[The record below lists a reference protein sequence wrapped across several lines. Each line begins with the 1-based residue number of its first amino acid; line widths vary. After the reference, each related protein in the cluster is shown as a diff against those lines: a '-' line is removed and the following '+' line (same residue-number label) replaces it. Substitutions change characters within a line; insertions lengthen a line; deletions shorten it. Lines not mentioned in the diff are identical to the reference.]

1 MVRKGVHKDQKE
13 DSMMLGYKKTRAFRA
28 TVVLLTTFVC
38 SLLMTGVP
46 TARAQKGP
54 TVAELVQGAKKE
66 TTFRAMWG
74 ADTLDGGPGLQK
86 IVAAMN
92 KKYGLNLQPSFT
104 PGANMQGMMTKIT
117 REKAAGQPASSDV
130 YFGNPQSM
138 LQAGKVDVLQPLN
151 WQAFLERPLKPDGG
165 FDPIAPGNIG
175 IAMASTLVGVIY
187 NSDRVKGDDVPKK
200 LADILNPKWKGKIAS
215 TPYAAGLREFAM
227 PELLGREF
235 VFDYAKKLSKH
246 IGGLMRCGEMD
257 KITSGEFL
265 MLALSCGDQEVNI
278 AQRKGIPLGYAIM
291 DEATLSHTRYA
302 AVPKNS
308 RAPNAAALF
317 IAYLHTAEG
326 QKLMWDIDGLD
337 FHLYPESNQKKRLDA
352 AKARG
357 AKFVVSSPQW
367 LGKNKD
373 YTKTQNE
380 LEKIMRG
387 ETN

>member
-1 MVRKGVHKDQKE
+1 MRCYD
-13 DSMMLGYKKTRAFRA
+13 KKTFLSAAF
-28 TVVLLTTFVC
+28 TLLF
-38 SLLMTGVP
+38 SLAGAW
-46 TARAQKGP
+46 TAQAQKAP
-54 TVAELVQGAKKE
+54 TIAELVQGAKKE
-66 TTFRAMWG
+66 TTLRAMWG

-92 KKYGLNLQPSFT
+92 KKYGLSIQPSFT
-104 PGANMQGMMTKIT
+104 PGPNMQGMMTKIA

-138 LQAGKVDVLQPLN
+138 LQASKADVLEPMD
-151 WQAFLERPLKPDGG
+151 WRAFLERPLKSDAG
-165 FDPIAPGNIG
+165 FDPIVSGNIG

-187 NSDRVKGDDVPKK
+187 NSDRVKGDDIPKK
-200 LADILNPKWKGKIAS
+200 LADALNPKWKGKIAS

-235 VFDYAKKLSKH
+235 IFDYAKKLSKH
-246 IGGLMRCGEMD
+246 VGGLMRCGEMD

-265 MLALSCGDQEVNI
+265 MLVLACGDQEVNI
-278 AQRKGIPLGYAIM
+278 AQRQGIPLGYSIM
-291 DEATLSHTRYA
+291 DDATISHTRYS

-308 RAPNAAALF
+308 RAPNTAALF
-317 IAYLHTAEG
+317 ISYLHSAEG

-337 FHLYPESNQKKRLDA
+337 FHLYPESNQRKRLDA

-367 LGKNKD
+367 LAKNKD

-380 LEKIMRG
+380 LEKILRG
-387 ETN
+387 EIN

>member
-1 MVRKGVHKDQKE
+1 MFICDRRMAARGSMVYRI
-13 DSMMLGYKKTRAFRA
+13 
-28 TVVLLTTFVC
+28 TFIVFF
-38 SLLMTGVP
+38 LMTGVM
-46 TARAQKGP
+46 TAQAQKAP
-54 TVAELVQGAKKE
+54 TIAELVKAAKNE
-66 TTFRAMWG
+66 TTLRAMWG

-92 KKYGLNLQPSFT
+92 KKYGLSLQPSFT
-104 PGANMQGMMTKIT
+104 PGANMQGMMTKIA

-138 LQAGKVDVLQPLN
+138 LQASKADVLQPMDWN
-151 WQAFLERPLKPDGG
+151 AFLERPLKPDGG

-187 NSDRVKGDDVPKK
+187 NSDRVKGGDIPKK
-200 LADILNPKWKGKIAS
+200 LADVLNPKWKGKFAS

-235 VFDYAKKLSKH
+235 IIDYTKKLSKQ

-265 MLALSCGDQEVNI
+265 MLVLACGDQYVNT
-278 AQRKGIPLGYAIM
+278 AQRQGIPLGYSIM
-291 DEATLSHTRYA
+291 EDATISHTRYS

-317 IAYLHTAEG
+317 ISFLHTVEG

-337 FHLYPESNQKKRLDA
+337 FHLYPESNQKKKLDA
-352 AKARG
+352 ARAKG

-380 LEKIMRG
+380 LEKILRG
-387 ETN
+387 ETS

>member
-1 MVRKGVHKDQKE
+1 MFSFKR
-13 DSMMLGYKKTRAFRA
+13 KTRSGVRLVFSV
-28 TVVLLTTFVC
+28 TVIFF
-38 SLLMTGVP
+38 LLMTGLQTVQ
-46 TARAQKGP
+46 AQKGP
-54 TVAELVQGAKKE
+54 TIAELVKGAKKE
-66 TTFRAMWG
+66 PTLRAMWG
-74 ADTLDGGPGLQK
+74 ADTLDGGAGLQK

-92 KKYGLNLQPSFT
+92 KKYGLSIQPSFT
-104 PGANMQGMMTKIT
+104 PGANMQGMMTKIA

-138 LQAGKVDVLQPLN
+138 LQAGKADVLQPMN
-151 WQAFLERPLKPDGG
+151 WNAFLERPLKPDSG

-187 NSDRVKGDDVPKK
+187 NSDRVKGNDIPRK
-200 LADILNPKWKGKIAS
+200 LADILDPKWKGKIAS

-235 VFDYAKKLSKH
+235 VMDYAKKLSKH
-246 IGGLMRCGEMD
+246 IAGLMRCGEMD

-265 MLALSCGDQEVNI
+265 MLVLACGDQEVNV
-278 AQRKGIPLGYAIM
+278 AQRQGIPLGYALM

-317 IAYLHTAEG
+317 ISYLHTVEG

-337 FHLYPESNQKKRLDA
+337 FHVYPESHQRKKLEA
-352 AKARG
+352 VKAKG
-357 AKFVVSSPQW
+357 GKFVVSSPQW

-373 YTKTQNE
+373 YAKTQHE
-380 LEKIMRG
+380 LEKILRG
-387 ETN
+387 ETS

>member
-1 MVRKGVHKDQKE
+1 MLSCCKRRRGFSATMV
-13 DSMMLGYKKTRAFRA
+13 F
-28 TVVLLTTFVC
+28 LTTFIFFLC
-38 SLLMTGVP
+38 MTGVWS
-46 TARAQKGP
+46 ARAQKAP
-54 TVAELVQGAKKE
+54 TLAELIQGAKKE
-66 TTFRAMWG
+66 TTLRAMWG
-74 ADTLDGGPGLQK
+74 ADTLDGGSGLQK

-92 KKYGLNLQPSFT
+92 KKYGLNIQPAFT
-104 PGANMQGMMTKIT
+104 PGPNMQGMMTKIA

-138 LQAGKVDVLQPLN
+138 LQASQTDVLEPMD
-151 WQAFLERPLKPDGG
+151 WRAFLERPLKSESD
-165 FDPIAPGNIG
+165 FDPIVPGNIG

-187 NSDRVKGDDVPKK
+187 NSDRVKGNDIPKK
-200 LADILNPKWKGKIAS
+200 LADALNPKWKGKIAS

-235 VFDYAKKLSKH
+235 IFDYAKKLSKH

-265 MLALSCGDQEVNI
+265 MLVLACGDQEVNI
-278 AQRKGIPLGYAIM
+278 AQRQGIPLGYAIM
-291 DEATLSHTRYA
+291 DEATLSHTRYS

-326 QKLMWDIDGLD
+326 QKLMWEIDGLD

-373 YTKTQNE
+373 YAKTQNE
-380 LEKIMRG
+380 LEKILRG
-387 ETN
+387 EAN

>member
-1 MVRKGVHKDQKE
+1 
-13 DSMMLGYKKTRAFRA
+13 MLYYRRRTGSKPSLVFLVAFIFFFL
-28 TVVLLTTFVC
+28 V
-38 SLLMTGVP
+38 TGVW

-54 TVAELVQGAKKE
+54 TVKELVEGAKKE
-66 TTFRAMWG
+66 TTLRAMWG

-104 PGANMQGMMTKIT
+104 PGPNMQGMMTKIA
-117 REKAAGQPASSDV
+117 REKAASQPASSDV

-138 LQAGKVDVLQPLN
+138 LQASKADVLQPMN
-151 WQAFLERPLKPDGG
+151 WNGFLERPLKPDGS

-187 NSDRVKGDDVPKK
+187 NSDRVKGDDIPKK
-200 LADILNPKWKGKIAS
+200 LADALDPKWKGKIAS

-235 VFDYAKKLSKH
+235 IFDYAKKLSKH

-265 MLALSCGDQEVNI
+265 MLVLACGDQEVNV

-291 DEATLSHTRYA
+291 DDATISHTRYS

-337 FHLYPESNQKKRLDA
+337 FHLYPESNQRKRVEA
-352 AKARG
+352 ARARG

-373 YTKTQNE
+373 YTQTQNE
-380 LEKIMRG
+380 LEKILQG
-387 ETN
+387 K

>member
-1 MVRKGVHKDQKE
+1 
-13 DSMMLGYKKTRAFRA
+13 MLSYKQRMKSGARLVFSVTFIFF
-28 TVVLLTTFVC
+28 LLI
-38 SLLMTGVP
+38 TGLW

-54 TVAELVQGAKKE
+54 TIADLVKGAKNE
-66 TTFRAMWG
+66 TMLRAMWG

-92 KKYGLNLQPSFT
+92 KKYGLNIQSSFT
-104 PGANMQGMMTKIT
+104 PGANMQGMMTKIA

-138 LQAGKVDVLQPLN
+138 LQASKADVLQPMD
-151 WQAFLERPLKPDGG
+151 WQAFLERPLKSDAA
-165 FDPIAPGNIG
+165 FDPIAPGKIG

-187 NSDRVKGDDVPKK
+187 NSDRVKGDDIPKK
-200 LADILNPKWKGKIAS
+200 LADVLNPKWKGKIAS

-235 VFDYAKKLSKH
+235 IMDYAKKLSKH
-246 IGGLMRCGEMD
+246 VGGLMRCGEMD

-265 MLALSCGDQEVNI
+265 MLVLACGDQEVNI
-278 AQRKGIPLGYAIM
+278 AQRQRIPLGYAIM
-291 DEATLSHTRYA
+291 DDATISHTRYS

-308 RAPNAAALF
+308 RAPNTAALF
-317 IAYLHTAEG
+317 IAYLHTVEG

-337 FHLYPESNQKKRLDA
+337 FHLYPESNQRKKLDA
-352 AKARG
+352 AKAKG

-380 LEKIMRG
+380 LEKILRG
-387 ETN
+387 ETS